1 MPMALIR
8 ARWVA
13 AWVFAQGNSGPPGK
27 YWTSSCMY
35 LPDGSVMPAYSTWQ
49 PTEGK
54 IPPTASADQRATR
67 RLVAPRGDLMRG
79 NPIASTL
86 LGDFGGPS
94 NPFLEG
100 GMTALGIPIP
110 IPRNRLRRS
119 FRAARPVTTLAASPL
134 GRMVRSSGFL
144 LGYGIG
150 RIGRPSPMIPAVSTK
165 CVLTAVSPDRDRTVV
180 RAHQRRSSSA

>member
-8 ARWVA
+8 ARCVA
-13 AWVFAQGNSGPPGK
+13 AWVLAQGNSGPPGK

-35 LPDGSVMPAYSTWQ
+35 LPEGSVMPAYSTWQ

-67 RLVAPRGDLMRG
+67 RLVAPRGVLMRG

-86 LGDFGGPS
+86 LGVFGGPS

-100 GMTALGIPIP
+100 GITALGIPIP
-110 IPRNRLRRS
+110 IPPNRLRQS
-119 FRAARPVTTLAASPL
+119 IRAARPVHFLAASYL

-144 LGYGIG
+144 LCYGIG
-150 RIGRPSPMIPAVSTK
+150 RIGLPSPMIPAVSTK
-165 CVLTAVSPDRDRTVV
+165 CVLTAASLDRDRPAV
-180 RAHQRRSSSA
+180 RDR